1 MIKIQNELNIQIE
14 NASIKILRFPFLR
27 STQRVIVLD
36 NEEVALA
43 INNQTHLLN
52 SCSLKLMLINCL
64 ENRFK

>member
-36 NEEVALA
+36 NEKHVLA
-43 INNQTHLLN
+43 INNHTPYKQRESHI
-52 SCSLKLMLINCL
+52 SISVK
-64 ENRFK
+64 RS